1 MAFYS
6 NIWWKSKHFDSQN
19 FRIANI
25 LVIKKGDFMTTF
37 EIFDYDKQAWVDVEI
52 PLEELEGC
60 IIDSIT
66 VYEDDNDY
74 RIRVDCKEKELTLR

>member
-1 MAFYS
+1 
-6 NIWWKSKHFDSQN
+6 
-19 FRIANI
+19 
-25 LVIKKGDFMTTF
+25 MTTF
-37 EIFDYDKQAWVDVEI
+37 EIFDYDKQAWVDVDF